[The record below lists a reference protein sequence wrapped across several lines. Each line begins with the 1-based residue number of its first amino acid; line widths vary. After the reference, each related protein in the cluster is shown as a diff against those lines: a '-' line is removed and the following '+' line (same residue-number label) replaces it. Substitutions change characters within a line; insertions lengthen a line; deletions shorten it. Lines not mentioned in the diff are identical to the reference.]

1 MKNYIYSLFVLVGSS
16 LALSSCNETILDL
29 RPQSVLTEADFYQ
42 TAQDLEG
49 AVLGIYSNYQSRKPR
64 DWAVLEMPTDNIHRT
79 GYFNIGGLDEL
90 NNLAFS
96 PENPLFASFWLN
108 SYNGIFRA
116 NAVLANLENPTDFVA
131 GKKDQL
137 EGEAKFMRALY
148 YFDLVRMFG
157 GVPRVTT
164 ILGVEESKN
173 TPRASQEEIYGLI
186 ISDLNDAIAKLPN
199 PDNMATGRANKA
211 AASALL
217 AKVYVYLEEWS
228 NAKSSLDAVEEY
240 GYRLVGDFNELWS
253 LSHED
258 NEEIIFAIK
267 YTENTNGHPLST
279 DFLPYFGVT
288 GISTRG
294 NENVFPS
301 WSLHKK
307 YKENDAR
314 KEATITEYWKSPG
327 SPAAEPAIWYPYI
340 SKFAVPHPPNSSGL
354 DIPVLRYAD
363 ILLLRAEVLYRL
375 NQPQEALN
383 ALNQV
388 RERAFGSASENYS
401 LQDISTPEA
410 FMDRLL
416 DERQLEL
423 AMENERW
430 FDLVRTGRFMTVLK
444 QVERYYNVTDQE
456 AQVVTLNPEP
466 HHKLFPIPQHQ
477 IELAPGV
484 LTQNEG
490 Y

>member
-1 MKNYIYSLFVLVGSS
+1 M
-16 LALSSCNETILDL
+16 
-29 RPQSVLTEADFYQ
+29 
-42 TAQDLEG
+42 
-49 AVLGIYSNYQSRKPR
+49 
-64 DWAVLEMPTDNIHRT
+64 
-79 GYFNIGGLDEL
+79 
-90 NNLAFS
+90 
-96 PENPLFASFWLN
+96 
-108 SYNGIFRA
+108 
-116 NAVLANLENPTDFVA
+116 
-131 GKKDQL
+131 
-137 EGEAKFMRALY
+137 
-148 YFDLVRMFG
+148 
-157 GVPRVTT
+157 
-164 ILGVEESKN
+164 
-173 TPRASQEEIYGLI
+173 
-186 ISDLNDAIAKLPN
+186 
-199 PDNMATGRANKA
+199 
-211 AASALL
+211 
-217 AKVYVYLEEWS
+217 
-228 NAKSSLDAVEEY
+228 
-240 GYRLVGDFNELWS
+240 
-253 LSHED
+253 
-258 NEEIIFAIK
+258 
-267 YTENTNGHPLST
+267 
-279 DFLPYFGVT
+279 T